1 MTKKDSTI
9 KTNPFKQTPEESR
22 TYNAID
28 LEKEM
33 TWLEKVIEVAINLHF
48 ENEQAYSA
56 TDEVPMPDLSES
68 PSRYATFIRQ
78 YDLGFQERVV
88 LCMSLAPHIRP
99 ALLDPFFTKNTTY
112 DRYFTEFGGL
122 KGRYHN
128 GFLPTAETAA
138 FVVAGLDI
146 SKRVRLL
153 ELFKPDSLFAK
164 LNVLKLELNQGSEPL
179 FSSKLQLSE
188 EFLTLFTAGQ
198 EFKPDFSTNFP
209 AKRLS
214 TRLDW
219 KDLVLDPYVM
229 GEINEV
235 AAWLEHQETIMD
247 TWGLNRQLKRGY
259 RTLFYGPPGT
269 GKTLTACLLGKSM
282 GLDVYRIDL
291 SQVVSKYIGETEK
304 NMGSIFDQAE
314 NKNWILFFD
323 EADALFGKRTATSD
337 SKDRHA
343 NQEVAYLLQRVED
356 YSGVVILATNLK
368 ANMDVAFTRRFQ
380 SIIYF
385 PTPNVQQRRQLWE
398 NSFKAVKVDQKVD
411 FSVIANDYKLSGG
424 SIINVL
430 RYCSLSM
437 LRRGAKAIEV
447 EDIREGIKRELQK
460 EGKTI

>member
-1 MTKKDSTI
+1 M
-9 KTNPFKQTPEESR
+9 
-22 TYNAID
+22 
-28 LEKEM
+28 
-33 TWLEKVIEVAINLHF
+33 
-48 ENEQAYSA
+48 
-56 TDEVPMPDLSES
+56 
-68 PSRYATFIRQ
+68 
-78 YDLGFQERVV
+78 
-88 LCMSLAPHIRP
+88 
-99 ALLDPFFTKNTTY
+99 
-112 DRYFTEFGGL
+112 
-122 KGRYHN
+122 
-128 GFLPTAETAA
+128 
-138 FVVAGLDI
+138 VAGQDI
-146 SKRVRLL
+146 EKRIELL
-153 ELFKPDSLFAK
+153 EIFKPDSLFSK
-164 LNVLKLELNQGSEPL
+164 LSVLKLDLQQGNEPL
-179 FSSKLQLSE
+179 FSSGLQLSE
-188 EFLTLFTAGQ
+188 EYLTLFTSGQ
-198 EFKPDFSTNFP
+198 DFKPDFSANFP

-219 KDLVLDPYVM
+219 SDLVLDPYVM
-229 GEINEV
+229 GEVNEI
-235 AAWLEHQETIMD
+235 AAWLEHQEKIMD
-247 TWGLNRQLKRGY
+247 GWGLSKQLKRGY

-269 GKTLTACLLGKSM
+269 GKTLTACLLGKST

-385 PTPNVQQRRQLWE
+385 PTPNVEQRRQLWE
-398 NSFKAVKVDQKVD
+398 NSFKRVSKAADVD
-411 FSVIANDYKLSGG
+411 FSIIANDYKISGG

-430 RYCSLSM
+430 RYCSLSA
-437 LRRGAKAIEV
+437 LRRGAESIAMD
-447 EDIREGIKRELQK
+447 DIKEGVKRELQK